1 MGFFRSGTAPP
12 VLVLAVCA
20 VSARFSKHPA
30 LRHDPPFLAGEAFAS
45 EARRQI
51 LKKFDTPNITNVTV
65 CVLLALHEFGT
76 CQGGRSWAMGGMATR
91 MAHAIQL
98 HKEAN
103 NDPLGKPHS
112 RPAGDYFHQG
122 EGGYMSFIDKEIRR
136 RSMWS
141 CFIMDRFT
149 SSGTERPHLIAES
162 EVEIQLPV
170 HDRNLELGIPAV
182 TEQLDGTVKDSGEEV
197 GDVTGNM
204 GVAAYMVRAVALYG
218 RVVKYLNQVSV
229 PKALVPIPP
238 LLSFFPFFHY
248 IFHVFYGNSNP
259 LRLRKYKINYKCGV
273 FLLTSLRGAKT
284 ATPVKFGSQ
293 IPNLRSLIRR

>member
-1 MGFFRSGTAPP
+1 MHYYKSDYLMGFYRSGTAPP

-20 VSARFSKHPA
+20 ISARFSKHPA

-65 CVLLALHEFGT
+65 CVLLGLHEFGT
-76 CQGGRSWAMGGMATR
+76 CQGGRSWAMAGMATR

-103 NDPLGKPHS
+103 NDPLGKLHS
-112 RPAGDYFHQG
+112 RPASDYFHQG
-122 EGGYMSFIDKEIRR
+122 EGGYMSFVDREIRR
-136 RSMWS
+136 RCMWS
-141 CFIMDRFT
+141 CFILDRFT

-162 EVEIQLPV
+162 EIEIQLPV

-197 GDVTGNM
+197 GDVTGDM
-204 GVAAYMVRAVALYG
+204 GVAAYMVRIVALYG

-229 PKALVPIPP
+229 PKALVSIL
-238 LLSFFPFFHY
+238 LLSPFFY
-248 IFHVFYGNSNP
+248 TSSLILSTEIQAPLDYGN
-259 LRLRKYKINYKCGV
+259 
-273 FLLTSLRGAKT
+273 T
-284 ATPVKFGSQ
+284 
-293 IPNLRSLIRR
+293 RRITNTESFY